1 MTTVKK
7 TQGAAAAPKTQG
19 FMMPTH
25 DQMVKTYGSICRA
38 AEKNH
43 TAKKL
48 AHAPAG
54 ASKAPQYNITAPGLL
69 GVGKI
74 AYVIKGE
81 LYVKTQVVSPTAKP
95 SWEKIGPA
103 PMF

>member
-1 MTTVKK
+1 MTSIKK
-7 TQGAAAAPKTQG
+7 TQTAVVAPKKQG
-19 FMMPTH
+19 IMMPTH
-25 DQMVKTYGSICRA
+25 EQLVNTYRSIA
-38 AEKNH
+38 TNAEKHH

-54 ASKAPQYNITAPGLL
+54 YSKAPQYNITMPRLL
-69 GVGKI
+69 GVSKI

-81 LYVKTQVVSPTAKP
+81 IYVKTSILSPTAKP

-103 PMF
+103 PLF

>member
-1 MTTVKK
+1 MTSIKK
-7 TQGAAAAPKTQG
+7 TQTAPIAPKRPG
-19 FMMPTH
+19 IMMPTH
-25 DQMVKTYGSICRA
+25 EQLVNTYRSIA
-38 AEKNH
+38 MSAEKHH

-54 ASKAPQYNITAPGLL
+54 YSKAPQYNITAPHLM
-69 GVGKI
+69 GVSKI

-81 LYVKTQVVSPTAKP
+81 IYVKTSVVSPTAKP

-103 PMF
+103 PLF

>member
-7 TQGAAAAPKTQG
+7 TQGAAAAPKSQG
-19 FMMPTH
+19 IMMPTH
-25 DQMVKTYGSICRA
+25 EQLVNTYRSIA
-38 AEKNH
+38 MSAEKHH

-54 ASKAPQYNITAPGLL
+54 FSKAPSYNITAPGLM
-69 GVGKI
+69 GVGKT

-81 LYVKTQVVSPTAKP
+81 IYVKTQVVSPTAKP

>member
-1 MTTVKK
+1 MTAVKK
-7 TQGAAAAPKTQG
+7 TQAAAAAPKSQG
-19 FMMPTH
+19 IMMPTH
-25 DQMVKTYGSICRA
+25 DQLVKTYRSIAMA

-54 ASKAPQYNITAPGLL
+54 FSKAPSYNITAPGLM
-69 GVGKI
+69 GVGKT

-81 LYVKTQVVSPTAKP
+81 IYVKTQVVSPTAKP

>member
-7 TQGAAAAPKTQG
+7 TQTAAAAPKNQG
-19 FMMPTH
+19 IRMPTE
-25 DQMVKTYGSICRA
+25 KELISAYRSICEG
-38 AEKNH
+38 AEKAGK
-43 TAKKL
+43 AKKL
-48 AHAPAG
+48 TKAPAG
-54 ASKAPQYNITAPGLL
+54 ADKAPQYNITRPGLL
-69 GVGKI
+69 GVGKT

-103 PMF
+103 PLF

>member
-1 MTTVKK
+1 MTTIKK
-7 TQGAAAAPKTQG
+7 TQAVVAPKNQG
-19 FMMPTH
+19 IMMPTH
-25 DQMVKTYGSICRA
+25 DQLVSTYRSIVA
-38 AEKNH
+38 GAEKAH

-54 ASKAPQYNITAPGLL
+54 FSKAPQYNITAPRLL
-69 GVGKI
+69 GVSKI

-81 LYVKTQVVSPTAKP
+81 IYVKTSILSPTAKP
-95 SWEKIGPA
+95 SWEKVGPA

>member
-1 MTTVKK
+1 MITVKK
-7 TQGAAAAPKTQG
+7 TQAAAAPKSQG
-19 FMMPTH
+19 IMMPTH
-25 DQMVKTYGSICRA
+25 DQLVSTYRGIVAS

-48 AHAPAG
+48 TRAPAG
-54 ASKAPQYNITAPGLL
+54 ADKAPQYNITMPRLL
-69 GVGKI
+69 GVSKI

-81 LYVKTQVVSPTAKP
+81 IYVKTAVLSPTAKP